1 MTVKVTAALASSL
14 ALVACGAPEAD
25 VTYRDVSAALFPS
38 KILKDG
44 ACHSSAHQRASP
56 AGNPS
61 CIGTLEDGQILYAL
75 RTTDVTLF
83 PIGGSVASPAS
94 DACEPPSGLSKTA
107 QDHWYEAITNDAK
120 QCLKNVTAAPTPAAF
135 HEHVSVVSP
144 SNPPLVKIQ
153 LSTAPSAS
161 DPLLLNA
168 VTVTYSDNRKQFVAD
183 VGTVA
188 AAGFAFGPVGAII
201 GGGLVGVGYLFAG
214 EIITESS
221 SGQQAPLESPLYL
234 NLICKQDRPYWSDA
248 RAKAIEKT
256 KLMLPVTLELTE
268 DGVFRDRSPEDALSD
283 GSPPDP
289 VLAIDSPD
297 NCWHPVPGTINAW
310 ADGADYGLSRQKA
323 AQANTTGWLYRFV
336 RMGPQ
341 PTQFDTETL
350 QEFFANMQLQTSDT
364 KTPAEMPF
372 ETTVETQ
379 QFPITP
385 CDTAAVELIWYRDAE
400 KELESSNFT
409 TSSSIRALRAQLL
422 HGALSQPMQVAN
434 PLYAQPLTVPRGGS
448 INFGA
453 VCGASVSYTDTFAT
467 FDQKMVALLSSIGAI
482 KQAQLGYK
490 KSQ

>member
-1 MTVKVTAALASSL
+1 MTVKATTALASSL
-14 ALVACGAPEAD
+14 ALVACGTPEAD
-25 VTYRDVSAALFPS
+25 VTYRDVTTALFPS
-38 KILKDG
+38 RIPKEG
-44 ACHSSAHQRASP
+44 ACRTSSDHQRASP
-56 AGNPS
+56 AGNAS
-61 CIGTLEDGQILYAL
+61 CISTLEDGQILYAL

-83 PIGGSVASPAS
+83 PVGGSDASPAS
-94 DACEPPSGLSKTA
+94 NACEPPSGLSKAA
-107 QDHWYEAITNDAK
+107 QDDWYKALTIDAK
-120 QCLKNVTAAPTPAAF
+120 QCLRNVKAVPTPAAF

-153 LSTAPSAS
+153 LSTAPSAT
-161 DPLLLNA
+161 DPLLSNA
-168 VTVTYSDNRKQFVAD
+168 VTVTYSDNRKQFVVD

-201 GGGLVGVGYLFAG
+201 GGGLAGVGYLSAG
-214 EIITESS
+214 EMITESS

-248 RAKAIEKT
+248 RAKAIKKPT
-256 KLMLPVTLELTE
+256 LVLPVTLELTE
-268 DGVFRDRSPEDALSD
+268 DGVFRSPEDALF
-283 GSPPDP
+283 GSTPPDP

-310 ADGADYGLSRQKA
+310 ADGADYGQSRQKA

-350 QEFFANMQLQTSDT
+350 QEFFGSMPLQTSDT
-364 KTPAEMPF
+364 KTPAEMAF

-379 QFPITP
+379 RFPITP

-400 KELESSNFT
+400 KELESNKSK

-422 HGALSQPMQVAN
+422 HGALSQPMQVAK
-434 PLYAQPLTVPRGGS
+434 PVYTQPITVPRGGS

-453 VCGASVSYTDTFAT
+453 VCGASVNYTDTFGT
-467 FDQKMVALLSSIGAI
+467 FSQNMVALLSSVGAI
-482 KQAQLGYK
+482 KQAQVGYK